1 VIEKKGLHQSAEIL
15 QNYGINSETDVSV
28 LDPDD
33 VSKLVSSGLK
43 PLDVKKLQLW
53 CDVVRACADHMLSSS
68 LNTPASAGLVGSEVF
83 TVMTIPSHSA
93 VV

>member
-1 VIEKKGLHQSAEIL
+1 MTEIL
-15 QNYGINSETDVSV
+15 QKYGICSETDVSV

-43 PLDVKKLQLW
+43 PLDAEKLQRW
-53 CDVVRACADHMLSSS
+53 CDVVRARADHILPSS

-83 TVMTIPSHSA
+83 TVMTIPGQIEQ
-93 VV
+93 VQD